1 MKKIIVLSLLLI
13 FAVGCKENGT
23 SSEGDSIVGKWES
36 TININDYNEGY
47 IAKVDIVLEFNN
59 DGSYFV
65 YDLVERKEY
74 INDEGTYSISNDSLT
89 ILSSKCPNIEGIFR
103 VNFDA
108 NGFRIRTIRNDCES
122 NSLIASWFKK
132 FDNN

>member
-1 MKKIIVLSLLLI
+1 LNKVIMFLLLLV

-23 SSEGDSIVGKWES
+23 SSEGDSIIGKWES
-36 TININDYNEGY
+36 TNNINDFNEGY
-47 IAKVDIVLEFNN
+47 IVKVDIVLEFKN

-65 YDLVERKEY
+65 YDLVEWKEY

-89 ILSSKCPNIEGIFR
+89 ILSTKCPNIEGFFR

-108 NGFRIRTIRNDCES
+108 NGFRIRTIQNDCES
-122 NSLIASWFKK
+122 NSLIASWYKK